1 MSSAVLNANVSHANA
16 LRDNVVSKMSSDA
29 PLIVGIG
36 GAPSIGSSTEQAV
49 ALALAEARS
58 LGART
63 KLIGGE
69 LLSRLPIFLTQGS
82 DTSPEAQELVD
93 AIRAAD
99 GLIIASPGYHG
110 SVSGMVKNAIDYVE
124 KTAKDSRPYLTDL
137 PVGLIALAGGHQAAV
152 STLAMLRTIVHALR
166 GWPTPF
172 GAAICTSGRIFDNGA
187 CTVPEVQ
194 AQIGQVGRQ
203 VANAAHRFTPAWRI
217 A

>member
-1 MSSAVLNANVSHANA
+1 MSTAVLNAQVLHASGVANIA
-16 LRDNVVSKMSSDA
+16 SDA

-69 LLSRLPIFLTQGS
+69 LLSQLPIFLTPNS
-82 DTSPEAQELVD
+82 DTSPEAQELID

-124 KTAKDSRPYLTDL
+124 KTAKDARPYLTDL

-194 AQIGQVGRQ
+194 AQISQVGRQ
-203 VANAAHRFTPAWRI
+203 VANAAHRFAPARRT